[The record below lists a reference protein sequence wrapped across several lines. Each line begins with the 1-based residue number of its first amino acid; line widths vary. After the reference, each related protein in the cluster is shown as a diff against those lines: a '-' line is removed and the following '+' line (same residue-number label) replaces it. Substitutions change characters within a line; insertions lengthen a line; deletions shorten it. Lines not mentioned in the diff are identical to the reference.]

1 MKSKDF
7 STLHGFPTVTSKP
20 QLATGR
26 PQCINLPFP
35 KFIQSPKGPNLGF
48 KDDTH
53 MGFSLIEQGMI
64 SDQLRP

>member
-7 STLHGFPTVTSKP
+7 STPHGFPTVTSRP
-20 QLATGR
+20 QLATGK

-48 KDDTH
+48 N
-53 MGFSLIEQGMI
+53 
-64 SDQLRP
+64 